1 MLVFPVGGESPF
13 GDILHPLGA
22 YLHFD
27 PYPVGTHHGRMQRL
41 VAVGLGHRDPV
52 AQPVGF
58 RGVDVRDGGV
68 YLPAL
73 GLFRGERQRLEH
85 DADGKQVVYLLEGD
99 LFALHLAPYR
109 VDALYPPRDFVV
121 DVVAVEPRDDRGV
134 ELADELLARRLGFI
148 EFLCDL
154 GVLLREPVL
163 HAEVFQFAF
172 DRIKP
177 QPVGQRC
184 EEVDRF
190 ARDLD
195 LFVHRHR
202 PQRAHVVQA
211 VGDFDEDDPH
221 VVREGQQHLAEI
233 FGLFRGFGVEHARH
247 LGQPVDHRG
256 DFRPEDAFHVFHG
269 VFRVLH
275 DVVQ

>member
-1 MLVFPVGGESPF
+1 MKLSRKSTAFSVGLFSAERICLSHLSNSSSSCEMVACLYFQCAANPLSAMSSMRWVRICTSTHTPVGP
-13 GDILHPLGA
+13 
-22 YLHFD
+22 
-27 PYPVGTHHGRMQRL
+27 HHGRMQRL

-134 ELADELLARRLGFI
+134 ELADELLARRLGSLSFCVISAYCCGNRYFMQRSSSSLLI
-148 EFLCDL
+148 E
-154 GVLLREPVL
+154 
-163 HAEVFQFAF
+163 
-172 DRIKP
+172 
-177 QPVGQRC
+177 
-184 EEVDRF
+184 
-190 ARDLD
+190 
-195 LFVHRHR
+195 
-202 PQRAHVVQA
+202 
-211 VGDFDEDDPH
+211 
-221 VVREGQQHLAEI
+221 
-233 FGLFRGFGVEHARH
+233 
-247 LGQPVDHRG
+247 
-256 DFRPEDAFHVFHG
+256 
-269 VFRVLH
+269 
-275 DVVQ
+275 